1 MSAVDNDITEGKTET
16 HATFSVR
23 LPLELVKQID
33 ARATVKGVRRN
44 HEVCALVAW
53 AIDQSVH
60 MDNQVLAD
68 LQEATSHPHRYTP
81 K

>member
-1 MSAVDNDITEGKTET
+1 MALADNLADEKTET

-23 LPLELVKQID
+23 LPVDLVKQID
-33 ARATVKGVRRN
+33 ARAAVKGVRRN
-44 HEVCALVAW
+44 HEVCALVEW

-60 MDNQVLAD
+60 MDSQVLED
-68 LQEATSHPHRYTP
+68 LQEATKNPSKYTP